1 MDQLNQLKRTG
12 KVISGLNTTKS
23 YKWNEVGERSN
34 WLKEGFGAQF
44 QGNYN
49 KLINKADKLAAQ
61 GNRQGANRLYAAADK
76 FLVLM
81 EFSLKQEVK
90 ENTLYPD

>member
-1 MDQLNQLKRTG
+1 MFKKKFPNAPENAFWHRVDQLNQLKRTG

-44 QGNYN
+44 QGYYN
-49 KLINKADKLAAQ
+49 KLINKAD
-61 GNRQGANRLYAAADK
+61 
-76 FLVLM
+76 
-81 EFSLKQEVK
+81 
-90 ENTLYPD
+90 